1 VLRAVQGFAGLATAI
16 CEADLK
22 ERSEYMKTK
31 GLVFVSCFAAAALIA
46 SPVLSKQPQQKS
58 SVRSSTRPTRTVPRT
73 SKMTTPTRMTS
84 RSQVTPMYRYAGT
97 RYYGNTRY
105 YSGGTRYYY
114 GGGFGY
120 PSYGY
125 YSFWPY
131 SGYGYYPYSYSYYG
145 GYGGYYPYSY
155 SYYSGPAYDDNVV
168 MAVQQRLAELG
179 YYHGL
184 IDGIMG
190 PQTRAAISAYEAT
203 HNLVVDG
210 TISRPLLDRMGL
222 S

>member
-16 CEADLK
+16 CEVDLK
-22 ERSEYMKTK
+22 ERSKHMKIK

-46 SPVLSKQPQQKS
+46 SPALSQQPPQQKR
-58 SVRSSTRPTRTVPRT
+58 SVRSSTTPTRTVSRT

-84 RSQVTPMYRYAGT
+84 RSQVTPMYRDGGT

-125 YSFWPY
+125 YSYWPY

-145 GYGGYYPYSY
+145 GYYPYSY
-155 SYYSGPAYDDNVV
+155 SYYSGPAYGDNVV
-168 MAVQQRLAELG
+168 VAVQQRLAELG

>member
-46 SPVLSKQPQQKS
+46 SPALSQQPQQKR
-58 SVRSSTRPTRTVPRT
+58 SVRSSTT
-73 SKMTTPTRMTS
+73 
-84 RSQVTPMYRYAGT
+84 RSQVTPMYRYAST

-105 YSGGTRYYY
+105 YS

-145 GYGGYYPYSY
+145 GYGGYYPYSH

-168 MAVQQRLAELG
+168 VAVQQRLAELG

>member
-1 VLRAVQGFAGLATAI
+1 
-16 CEADLK
+16 
-22 ERSEYMKTK
+22 
-31 GLVFVSCFAAAALIA
+31 
-46 SPVLSKQPQQKS
+46 
-58 SVRSSTRPTRTVPRT
+58 
-73 SKMTTPTRMTS
+73 MTT
-84 RSQVTPMYRYAGT
+84 RSQVTPMYRYGGT

-125 YSFWPY
+125 YSYWPY

-145 GYGGYYPYSY
+145 GDGGYYPYSY
-155 SYYSGPAYDDNVV
+155 SYYSAPAYGDNVV
-168 MAVQQRLAELG
+168 VAVQQRLAELG

-210 TISRPLLDRMGL
+210 TVSQPLLDRMGL